1 MHTKKLSKGYAEK
14 SFRES
19 KSCIIISLTYIYKA
33 LNVALGQIRLYAVEP
48 DIDMPLLC
56 SRLGKDKI
64 IFARRLMVKS
74 TDAVKRETISAKQR
88 FVIKMGVAYLAVWT
102 ILAASSLAYSL
113 YAASERMESY
123 ARIQAEA
130 VAKRDIAYYKWNAA
144 MGGVYA
150 PLRAGVEPNPY
161 ASVPDGVIETSAG
174 LLTKVHP
181 PLMNRMAEAFED
193 PGDTI
198 SSCIVG
204 LDHIRPEGRPDAW
217 EEAQLRVLEAG
228 EAQTVYG
235 RMFFEGEDHLRMLH
249 PLALE
254 ESCRQCH
261 AESGHDSGS
270 INGALSVAVPM
281 GPVMALGEQ
290 SMRNSIIGHLGLW
303 LFGSAGIAYSV
314 SKLRRRVE
322 EQERVEKDLRELT
335 QTLEDRVAERTG
347 AIEEREQQLIVAKE
361 AAEAANQ
368 AKDEFLA
375 NISHEIRTPLN
386 GIIGMA
392 DLLSQ
397 SDLDIDQAAMTATI
411 TSSGASLLAVL
422 NDLLDLS
429 KIEAGKM
436 RVDPMPFSLRDTVF
450 HTVKSLVPIAHRK
463 ELELLVRIDAQLP
476 DHLLGDYVRI
486 RQVLMNLLSNA
497 LKFTQ
502 RGEVALNVQCL
513 SLAVKEVRLAMSV
526 TDTGIGIPY
535 EKQGVI
541 FNAFEQ
547 VDNSATRRFNGT
559 GLGLPIVRKLVEL
572 MDGKLEMRST
582 PGKGSTFSFELTLPV
597 LEDAQSPAS
606 RISPDA
612 LKGKRALIVDDNA
625 TNRCIYMELLKS
637 WHMFAHQ
644 CASADEALSC
654 LRLSQNMSSSF
665 DIVLSDLQ
673 MPEKDG
679 VDLIAAMDEDDSLR
693 GIPVILLSSG
703 LVPAEAD
710 NMVPFRA
717 NLIKPVHPTDLFRSI
732 SGTLGVSDV
741 YSAADI
747 SAEKR
752 KWKAHPS
759 LAVKLNILLVED
771 METNQFVAVKMLKSF
786 GHEVTVAS
794 NGEEALEAVL
804 ARPYDMALMDIQM
817 PGMDGVEATLRIRE
831 YEKKGVLSKYTPIV
845 AMTAHIFKENKEKY
859 LASGMD
865 GYVTKPIYTS
875 TLLDVLDFITTK
887 FSLGAAKDTGRNGT
901 YRVPKS
907 EKEFSASSSE
917 LQGEMDTTILDIDLI
932 NNIMEYNTDDIVQS
946 MRIYM
951 RDAVKRLEEAAGAME
966 KGDDGAFA
974 VATHALKGI
983 TSHYTAGV
991 LYKNIY
997 ALEFMGK
1004 NNQVKGNREL
1014 VMEKLI
1020 SVKDDLLILFSE
1032 MDEYIKKYSTV

>member
-1 MHTKKLSKGYAEK
+1 M
-14 SFRES
+14 
-19 KSCIIISLTYIYKA
+19 LTYIYKTLKA
-33 LNVALGQIRLYAVEP
+33 TPGPIQLDAVEP
-48 DIDMPLLC
+48 DIGMPLLC
-56 SRLGKDKI
+56 SRPGKDKI
-64 IFARRLMVKS
+64 IFARRLMDKS
-74 TDAVKRETISAKQR
+74 TDAVKRDSISTEQR
-88 FVIKMGVAYLAVWT
+88 FVMKMGVSYLVAWT
-102 ILAASSLAYSL
+102 ILAAGSLTYSL
-113 YAASERMESY
+113 HAASERMESY

-130 VAKRDIAYYKWNAA
+130 VVKRDIAYYRWNASV
-144 MGGVYA
+144 GGVYVHVG
-150 PLRAGVEPNPY
+150 AGVGPNPY
-161 ASVPDGVIETSAG
+161 PAVPDGTIETPVG

-181 PLMNRMAEAFED
+181 PLMSRLAENFED
-193 PGDTI
+193 PGDPI
-198 SSCIVG
+198 SSNIVG
-204 LDHIRPEGRPDAW
+204 LDHIHPADRPDAW
-217 EEAQLRVLEAG
+217 EEARLRILEPG
-228 EAQTVYG
+228 GVHEIYG
-235 RMFFEGEDHLRMLH
+235 RMIFEGEDHLRMLRS
-249 PLALE
+249 LVLE
-254 ESCRQCH
+254 ESCKPCH
-261 AESGHDSGS
+261 TEPGHDVGS
-270 INGALSVAVPM
+270 VGGALSVAVPM
-281 GPVMALGEQ
+281 APVISLGLQ
-290 SMRNSIIGHLGLW
+290 SMRNILVAHLGLW
-303 LFGSAGIAYSV
+303 LFGSGGIIYSV
-314 SKLRRRVE
+314 SKLRRRVLERE
-322 EQERVEKDLRELT
+322 EVEKDLRELA
-335 QTLEDRVAERTG
+335 QTLEDRVTERTG

-422 NDLLDLS
+422 NDLLDIS

-450 HTVKSLVPIAHRK
+450 NTVRSLVPIAHQK

-486 RQVLMNLLSNA
+486 RQVLTNLLSNA

-732 SGTLGVSDV
+732 SGVLGVSDV

-804 ARPYDMALMDIQM
+804 ARPYDLALMDIQM

-831 YEKKGVLSKYTPIV
+831 YEKKGGLPKYTPIV

-887 FSLGAAKDTGRNGT
+887 FSLGAAKDTGQSGT
-901 YRVPKS
+901 YRVPKDGEQAS
-907 EKEFSASSSE
+907 SASDQ
-917 LQGEMDTTILDIDLI
+917 LHGEMDTAILDIDLI
-932 NNIMEYNTDDIVQS
+932 NNIMEYNTADIVQS

-951 RDAVKRLEEAAGAME
+951 RDAVKRLEEATRAME
-966 KGDDGAFA
+966 KGDDEAFA
-974 VATHALKGI
+974 VAMHALKGI

-997 ALEFMGK
+997 SLEFMGK

-1020 SVKDDLLILFSE
+1020 SVKDDLLILFAE